1 MKKITCKIAIP
12 LLALAWLASHIS
24 AIIAGDAAVPHAQ
37 QDSVSIQR
45 ERYGSIR
52 QAPQQTASRPTSAPV
67 RAISDPS
74 RLMRE
79 NYGSIGRSS
88 RQAASRPV
96 VSPGQGSLHILGR
109 IQQENYGSIG
119 QSSKH
124 TTTRPADSQPAI
136 ILDPLRI
143 QRENYGSIGHGSRS
157 DEK

>member
-12 LLALAWLASHIS
+12 LLALAWLAGHIS
-24 AIIAGDAAVPHAQ
+24 AIIAGDAASESAK
-37 QDSVSIQR
+37 DSISIR
-45 ERYGSIR
+45 LERYGSIR

-67 RAISDPS
+67 SAISDPS

-96 VSPGQGSLHILGR
+96 LLPGEGSMHILGR
-109 IQQENYGSIG
+109 IRQENYGSIG

-124 TTTRPADSQPAI
+124 TTSRPADSRPVM

-143 QRENYGSIGHGSRS
+143 QRENYGSIGHGGRA